1 MAHVR
6 KQIRDNI
13 VTTITGLE
21 TTGSNVYRTRVYPL
35 ADAKLPGLAIFTDS
49 EEIEPSTITPPRT
62 QMRTLTVRIE
72 AFVKGVS
79 NFDDQLDTISEEVEE
94 ALAADITR
102 GGLAQDT
109 RITGFEADF
118 SGEGDQPVGVGRIS
132 VSVDYV
138 TIENDVGTAA

>member
-13 VTTITGLE
+13 VTTITGLA

-35 ADAKLPGLAIFTDS
+35 ADAKLPGLAVFTDS

-94 ALAADITR
+94 ALAAVITR

-109 RITGFEADF
+109 RNIGFEADF

>member
-6 KQIRDNI
+6 KQIRDHVA
-13 VTTITGLE
+13 VTVTGLT
-21 TTGSNVYRTRVYPL
+21 TTGGNVYKTRVYPL
-35 ADAKLPGLAIFTDS
+35 ADSKLPGLAIFTNS
-49 EEIEPSTITPPRT
+49 EEIELSTISPPRT

-109 RITGFEADF
+109 RVTGFEADF
-118 SGEGDQPVGVGRIS
+118 SGEGDQPVAVGRFN
-132 VSVDYV
+132 VLVDYV
-138 TIENDVGTAA
+138 TIENDVGTSA

>member
-1 MAHVR
+1 
-6 KQIRDNI
+6 
-13 VTTITGLE
+13 
-21 TTGSNVYRTRVYPL
+21 
-35 ADAKLPGLAIFTDS
+35 
-49 EEIEPSTITPPRT
+49 
-62 QMRTLTVRIE
+62 MRTLTVRIE

>member
-13 VTTITGLE
+13 VTTITGLA

>member
-13 VTTITGLE
+13 VTTITGLA

-35 ADAKLPGLAIFTDS
+35 ADAKLPGLAVFTDS

-62 QMRTLTVRIE
+62 HMRTLTVRIE

-79 NFDDQLDTISEEVEE
+79 NFDDQIDTISEEVEE

>member
-13 VTTITGLE
+13 VTTITGLA

-79 NFDDQLDTISEEVEE
+79 NFDDQIDTISEEVEE

>member
-13 VTTITGLE
+13 VTTITGLT
-21 TTGSNVYRTRVYPL
+21 TTGSKVYRTRVYPL
-35 ADAKLPGLAIFTDS
+35 AEAKLPGLAVFTDS
-49 EEIEPSTITPPRT
+49 EEIEAATINPPRT
-62 QMRTLTVRIE
+62 QRRTLVVRIE

-79 NFDDQLDTISEEVEE
+79 NFDDELDTISQEVEE

-109 RITGFEADF
+109 RITGFDADY
-118 SGEGDQPVGVGRIS
+118 SGEGDQPVAVGRIS

-138 TIENDVGTAA
+138 TVENDVGTAA

>member
-13 VTTITGLE
+13 VTTITGLA

-35 ADAKLPGLAIFTDS
+35 ADVKLPGLAVFTDS

>member
-13 VTTITGLE
+13 VTTITGLA

-35 ADAKLPGLAIFTDS
+35 ADAKLPGLAVFTDS

>member
-13 VTTITGLE
+13 VTTITGLA

-35 ADAKLPGLAIFTDS
+35 ADAKLPGLAVFTDS

-79 NFDDQLDTISEEVEE
+79 NFDDQIDTISEEVEE

-132 VSVDYV
+132 VLVDYV